1 MLTELEGNRVMSEH
15 RSLAEKLVRFCA
27 PTLANIKTGS
37 LFSCGQCNK
46 CDIDAEVRK
55 LNRILRDK
63 GLRLIPIVTGK
74 AYILLYLYRVN
85 SLARDMKGEE
95 TKKILKG
102 CGYTGSSPEIC
113 VKQLIER
120 IRENDVFPHEIGLFL
135 GYPPKDVKGFMDN
148 SAQNYLLCGRWKVY
162 HDPETALKAF
172 RSYEICEKKYLD
184 YYRNGYG
191 IEKLAV
197 AG

>member
-1 MLTELEGNRVMSEH
+1 MSEY

-55 LNRILRDK
+55 LNRILSGK

-95 TKKILKG
+95 TKRSLPA
-102 CGYTGSSPEIC
+102 GSLARLWSD
-113 VKQLIER
+113 R
-120 IRENDVFPHEIGLFL
+120 I
-135 GYPPKDVKGFMDN
+135 
-148 SAQNYLLCGRWKVY
+148 
-162 HDPETALKAF
+162 
-172 RSYEICEKKYLD
+172 
-184 YYRNGYG
+184 
-191 IEKLAV
+191 
-197 AG
+197 